1 MAHHSIF
8 DPDPSK
14 PALSSSAGGVEG
26 DAISPVEDVG
36 KQELAE
42 LAAKFTVHGGGRVS
56 PEVSADLALEI
67 VLNEIAEQACL
78 ATPASGAAIV
88 LKRDGEWVCRA
99 SAGGNSPRLGG
110 RLDAGAGLSGACIKT
125 RQVQR
130 CDDAQSDPRA
140 DVEACRSLGVRA
152 VIILPLLQNEE
163 VVGVFEVFSS
173 YPAAFGG
180 RDERTLEVLSQR
192 VLMLLKQTD
201 EPLAT
206 FAERAAVENPIVEN
220 AMMEGVSANGDAADR
235 LDRSPDI
242 DLAQGGD
249 EVGSGRG
256 INLVTWILG
265 AAVLAVALLLTVR
278 LGQRLA
284 GGKAAARAQPP
295 AAGHTPLGKA
305 GRDTTRAATG
315 TGSKPAAP
323 APSNPPAPAS
333 ASAASA
339 AAVPHASNSSPPPG
353 SLLVYE
359 KGKEIFRMP
368 PAEQGERAD
377 LDVPKR
383 IGSTNARGTV
393 DRPPSAGVERA
404 GIYELSPEAAEGSL
418 LRRVE
423 PDYPEEARR
432 EQIQGPV
439 VFEVRIGR
447 DGTIQETKLLSGQRL
462 LADAAL
468 AAVKQWQFKPQ
479 LVKGQAVEMQT
490 RVTLNFRLP
499 H

>member
-88 LKRDGEWVCRA
+88 LKRDSEWVCRA

-192 VLMLLKQTD
+192 ILMLLKQTD

-206 FAERAAVENPIVEN
+206 FAEPAEVADPIVEN
-220 AMMEGVSANGDAADR
+220 AMVEGVSANGEAEDR

-256 INLVTWILG
+256 INLATWILG
-265 AAVLAVALLLTVR
+265 AAVLAIALLLTVR

-284 GGKAAARAQPP
+284 GGKAATRAQPP
-295 AAGHTPLGKA
+295 AASHTPLGKA
-305 GRDTTRAATG
+305 GRDTTRADG

-339 AAVPHASNSSPPPG
+339 AAVPHASYSSPPPG

-383 IGSTNARGTV
+383 IGSTNAGGTV
-393 DRPPSAGVERA
+393 DRPASAGVERA

-418 LRRVE
+418 LHRVE

-432 EQIQGPV
+432 QQIQGAV